1 MKRNQSKYKELGKFV
16 VSDPNIC
23 HGKLTFKGTRVMVE
37 VVLAALAQGMTKE
50 EILKNWPTLPG
61 WKAVEEAQL
70 LAVKTLIKNFPG
82 GPQPWHDK
90 VELEAQKEWLQE
102 EIEDNI

>member
-1 MKRNQSKYKELGKFV
+1 MKQNQSKYKELGKFV

-37 VVLAALAQGMTKE
+37 VVLGALAHGMGK
-50 EILKNWPTLPG
+50 
-61 WKAVEEAQL
+61 
-70 LAVKTLIKNFPG
+70 
-82 GPQPWHDK
+82 
-90 VELEAQKEWLQE
+90 E